1 MNLHKLV
8 AFMAFLTMYNYI
20 VSLSTGDIEQKK
32 VIWFG
37 RNMCHVNIIYNT
49 SAVHNIHNNCNI
61 CLYLYIYM
69 YIYTYKQIYNI
80 YIIYIYIYIHI
91 YTYLYIYKLTYYIY
105 IYTCAFVLRVCSPVG
120 QFRICTVFLLEN
132 TSGRLLLNIDNFIY
146 NF

>member
-8 AFMAFLTMYNYI
+8 AFMALLTMYNYI

-32 VIWFG
+32 VIWSG

-69 YIYTYKQIYNI
+69 YIYTYKKIYNI
-80 YIIYIYIYIHI
+80 YIIYIYIYTYIHI
-91 YTYLYIYKLTYYIY
+91 YTYINLHI
-105 IYTCAFVLRVCSPVG
+105 IYTYIHARLFSCGLVSYLYSVFVGEHLWKTASEHR
-120 QFRICTVFLLEN
+120 
-132 TSGRLLLNIDNFIY
+132 
-146 NF
+146 